1 LPYVLRD
8 RLDQRN
14 VALIVGTVTAIPD
27 AKHVQVNVRGT
38 VTKMPRLKSY
48 SPTVGDAAQIL
59 AVGSVMLAIG
69 AV

>member
-1 LPYVLRD
+1 
-8 RLDQRN
+8 
-14 VALIVGTVTAIPD
+14 VTAIPD